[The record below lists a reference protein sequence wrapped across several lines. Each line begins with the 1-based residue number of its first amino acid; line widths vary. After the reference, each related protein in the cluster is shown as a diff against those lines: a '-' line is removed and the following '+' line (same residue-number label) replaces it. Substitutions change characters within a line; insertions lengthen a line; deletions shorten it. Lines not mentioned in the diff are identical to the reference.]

1 MDGCSLSDAFPDAV
15 RSTDYGNKK
24 GGDAARRYEKK
35 KARRCRDQNIQ
46 SLGTEPD
53 RPIESYLEAVLPVN
67 SKTGLTEHSP
77 ATAQYPY
84 EGFVD
89 QIGSQTDLQ
98 TIMNNVQH
106 PSRPRADIP
115 PVSSSSTSLLS
126 AYFGS
131 SPNDPSPVMSV
142 RPSGNEGFTSEA
154 SPYVNVI
161 GDDSSYKL
169 YPDFSKTF
177 AQRGAAKAQ
186 GVGSADGPL
195 QDEYNFMT
203 PAEQASSAILPVPNV
218 STFWKTQHPT
228 GGQSAYFNSLQPPGG
243 LPSLPNIPSSM
254 IPSDTRD
261 ISMQQKGPEGRR
273 DVLEKLDRIFARLD
287 DMEANKNENANTEVL
302 MFLFTG
308 LGIIFLMDI
317 SCRVATSK

>member
-1 MDGCSLSDAFPDAV
+1 MDGCSLADAFPDAV
-15 RSTDYGNKK
+15 HSTESGIKK
-24 GGDAARRYEKK
+24 SGDVARRQEKK

-46 SLGTEPD
+46 AMGTEPD
-53 RPIESYLEAVLPVN
+53 RPIESYLEAVLPMN

-89 QIGSQTDLQ
+89 QTGSMTDLKV
-98 TIMNNVQH
+98 IMNNVQR
-106 PSRPRADIP
+106 PTKPRADYP
-115 PVSSSSTSLLS
+115 SSPGSGSLS
-126 AYFGS
+126 AYFGA

-161 GDDSSYKL
+161 GDESSYRL
-169 YPDFSKTF
+169 YPDFSTTF
-177 AQRGAAKAQ
+177 NQRGAAKAQ
-186 GVGSADGPL
+186 GVGLGDGTL
-195 QDEYNFMT
+195 DDEYNFMT
-203 PAEQASSAILPVPNV
+203 PTEQSQSAILPVPNV
-218 STFWKTQHPT
+218 TNFWKTERPT
-228 GGQSAYFNSLQPPGG
+228 GGQSSFFASLRPPGG
-243 LPSLPNIPSSM
+243 LPSSSSS
-254 IPSDTRD
+254 PLLSLDEGG
-261 ISMQQKGPEGRR
+261 QQGQKKGPEGRR

-287 DMEANKNENANTEVL
+287 DMEASNNQNANTEVL

-317 SCRVATSK
+317 SCRVATR

>member
-1 MDGCSLSDAFPDAV
+1 MDGCSLADAFPDAI
-15 RSTDYGNKK
+15 RSSDGGNKK
-24 GGDAARRYEKK
+24 AGDVARRQEKK

-46 SLGTEPD
+46 ALGTEPD
-53 RPIESYLEAVLPVN
+53 RPIESYLEAVLPLN

-89 QIGSQTDLQ
+89 QQGSMTDLD
-98 TIMNNVQH
+98 TILNNVN
-106 PSRPRADIP
+106 RPNKLRADTTP
-115 PVSSSSTSLLS
+115 NSGSSTLQS
-126 AYFGS
+126 YFGAN
-131 SPNDPSPVMSV
+131 PNDPSPVMSV

-161 GDDSSYKL
+161 GNETNYPL

-177 AQRGAAKAQ
+177 HQKGAAKAQ
-186 GVGSADGPL
+186 GVGSVDGPID
-195 QDEYNFMT
+195 DEYNFMT
-203 PAEQASSAILPVPNV
+203 PSEQSSSAILPIPNV
-218 STFWKTQHPT
+218 STFWKTERPT
-228 GGQSAYFNSLQPPGG
+228 GGQSAFFASLKPPGG
-243 LPSLPNIPSSM
+243 LPSSIMPN
-254 IPSDTRD
+254 DEG
-261 ISMQQKGPEGRR
+261 QQKGKRH

-287 DMEANKNENANTEVL
+287 DLDASKSENANTEVL

-317 SCRVATSK
+317 GCRVAMTK